1 MSKQRLIVSFKKL
14 SPELQASIMQAYPEG
29 FDMVIKKYPKPNND
43 FFYAF
48 PYETPD
54 VSYLV
59 KVDVLVDGEL
69 DDKTLDSLLAN
80 EPVAG
85 VGKEM
90 FEGELPG
97 EEEEE
102 DVADEDSYKDDEEE
116 DEDDE
121 D

>member
-14 SPELQASIMQAYPEG
+14 SPELQSAIMQAYPEG

-48 PYETPD
+48 PFETAEI
-54 VSYLV
+54 SYLV

-69 DDKTLDSLLAN
+69 DDKALDSLLAN
-80 EPVAG
+80 EPIAG
-85 VGKEM
+85 AGKEM
-90 FEGELPG
+90 FDGELPADDDDPA
-97 EEEEE
+97 EE
-102 DVADEDSYKDDEEE
+102 DNYDEEE
-116 DEDDE
+116 DDGEDEE

>member
-14 SPELQASIMQAYPEG
+14 SPELQSAIMQVYPEG
-29 FDMVIKKYPKPNND
+29 FDNVIKKYPKSGND

-48 PYETPD
+48 PFETPE

-80 EPVAG
+80 EPIAS

-90 FEGELPG
+90 FDAELPS
-97 EEEEE
+97 
-102 DVADEDSYKDDEEE
+102 DDDDDPADEDKY

-121 D
+121 DEEDDED

>member
-14 SPELQASIMQAYPEG
+14 SPEIQSAIMQVYPEG
-29 FDMVIKKYPKPNND
+29 FDHVIKKYPKSGND

-48 PYETPD
+48 PYETTD
-54 VSYLV
+54 ISYLV
-59 KVDVLVDGEL
+59 KIDVLVDGEL

-80 EPVAG
+80 EPITS

-90 FEGELPG
+90 FDGELPS
-97 EEEEE
+97 EE
-102 DVADEDSYKDDEEE
+102 DDDPAEEDKYDDDDDEEE
-116 DEDDE
+116 DDE

>member
-14 SPELQASIMQAYPEG
+14 SPELQSAIMQAYPEG
-29 FDMVIKKYPKPNND
+29 FDNVIKKYPKPNND

-48 PYETPD
+48 PYETAEI
-54 VSYLV
+54 SYLV

-69 DDKTLDSLLAN
+69 DDKALDSLLAN
-80 EPVAG
+80 EPIAG

-90 FEGELPG
+90 FDGEIPS
-97 EEEEE
+97 EE
-102 DVADEDSYKDDEEE
+102 DDDPAEEDKYDDEEDEE
-116 DEDDE
+116 DEE

>member
-14 SPELQASIMQAYPEG
+14 SPELQSAILQVYPEG
-29 FDMVIKKYPKPNND
+29 FDHVIKKYPKSGND

-48 PYETPD
+48 PFETTEI
-54 VSYLV
+54 SYLV
-59 KVDVLVDGEL
+59 KVDVMVDGEL

-80 EPVAG
+80 EPISA

-90 FEGELPG
+90 FDSELPS

-102 DVADEDSYKDDEEE
+102 TADDKYNDEDEEE
-116 DEDDE
+116 DDEED
-121 D
+121 